1 MTDVSPGPDWW
12 LAADGKWYP
21 PETESGSQLLKS
33 ASSTASSSRPRCRT
47 CGTPNPADSQFCEQC
62 GQPLGVTAANEVSTV
77 PLTRSAVPLNDSR
90 GSTIAATGTL
100 RPVPTIPDTKI
111 ALGEGEQLLRAYPLV
126 HFRPFRNKAN
136 AKLFVTDSRIILY
149 STARK
154 LSGRVMTMEDIRIE
168 TIKGMVGF
176 IDRGLNGFG
185 TLVFVLAILAS
196 IFALIKITIVGIL
209 LLVLLALI
217 YLISYH
223 WGRLG
228 LTFYTQQVNEG
239 AINFGY
245 HNNSRIGRL
254 LGPFTTIV
262 RMIFGVNS
270 QDVLDCFP
278 ERNAEEIITEV
289 SALVFDLNRLG
300 TIQGTQWDTGL

>member
-1 MTDVSPGPDWW
+1 MTDISPGPGWW

-21 PETESGSQLLKS
+21 PETQSDVQALQNSN
-33 ASSTASSSRPRCRT
+33 TAELRCRN
-47 CGTPNPADSQFCEQC
+47 CGNANTAGSQFCEQC

-77 PLTRSAVPLNDSR
+77 PLMRSGGPSNGPR
-90 GSTIAATGTL
+90 GSTIAATGSL
-100 RPVPTIPDTKI
+100 RPVPIIPGTKI
-111 ALGEGEQLLRAYPLV
+111 ALSEGEHLLRAYPLV

-136 AKLFVTDSRIILY
+136 AKLFVTDSRVILY
-149 STARK
+149 STASK

-185 TLVFVLAILAS
+185 TLLFGLAILAS
-196 IFALIKITIVGIL
+196 IFALIKIIIVGIL
-209 LLVLLALI
+209 LLAFLALI

-245 HNNSRIGRL
+245 HNNSRIARL
-254 LGPFTTIV
+254 LGPFTAIV

-270 QDVLDCFP
+270 QEVLECFP
-278 ERNAEEIITEV
+278 ERNAEDIIAEV